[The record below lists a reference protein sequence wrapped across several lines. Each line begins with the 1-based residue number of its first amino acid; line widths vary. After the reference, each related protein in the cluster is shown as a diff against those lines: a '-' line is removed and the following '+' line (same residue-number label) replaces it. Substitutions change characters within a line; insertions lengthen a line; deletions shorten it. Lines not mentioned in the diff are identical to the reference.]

1 MLASPAPDSVQLP
14 PRPKAP
20 VSADT
25 VLPQLL
31 ELICDL
37 YDETRDFLDRTDDA
51 QLWYN
56 RGYANG
62 VIYALDRIGY
72 ARQVASALEPDA
84 ENAIAGHETLPWGKA
99 YRHGWDMGQKETY
112 EVMETG

>member
-1 MLASPAPDSVQLP
+1 
-14 PRPKAP
+14 
-20 VSADT
+20 VSTDI

-37 YDETRDFLDRTDDA
+37 YDDTEGFLERTDDS

-62 VIYALDRIGY
+62 VIHALGRLGY
-72 ARQVASALEPDA
+72 ARHVAGALDPDPVA
-84 ENAIAGHETLPWGKA
+84 LTADQEFLPWGKA
-99 YRHGWDMGQKETY
+99 YRHGWEMGQTETH
-112 EVMETG
+112 EVMEVA

>member
-1 MLASPAPDSVQLP
+1 MN
-14 PRPKAP
+14 P
-20 VSADT
+20 VSA

-37 YDETRDFLDRTDDA
+37 YEESQEFLEQTGDA

-62 VIYALDRIGY
+62 MIDALSELGY
-72 ARQVASALEPDA
+72 KEHVVAVVDPDEGEVA
-84 ENAIAGHETLPWGKA
+84 AGHELLPWGKA
-99 YRHGWDMGQKETY
+99 YRHGWEKGRQETH
-112 EVMETG
+112 EVLEGS

>member
-1 MLASPAPDSVQLP
+1 MT
-14 PRPKAP
+14 
-20 VSADT
+20 ADN

-37 YDETRDFLDRTDDA
+37 YDDSQAFLDRTDDA

-62 VIYALDRIGY
+62 VIHALDSLGY
-72 ARQVASALEPDA
+72 TRHIAGALEPDTKDV
-84 ENAIAGHETLPWGKA
+84 IAGQEVLPWGKA
-99 YRHGWDMGQKETY
+99 YRHGWDMGRKETF

>member
-1 MLASPAPDSVQLP
+1 
-14 PRPKAP
+14 
-20 VSADT
+20 VSIDAI
-25 VLPQLL
+25 LPQLL

-37 YDETRDFLDRTDDA
+37 YEGSQDYLDRTDDA

-62 VIYALDRIGY
+62 VIHALELLGY
-72 ARQVASALEPDA
+72 ARHVAGALEPDA
-84 ENAIAGHETLPWGKA
+84 QDVIAGQEILPWGKA
-99 YRHGWDMGQKETY
+99 YRHGWEMGEKETY

>member
-1 MLASPAPDSVQLP
+1 MLASAAPFLYLAGTQTLVPS
-14 PRPKAP
+14 
-20 VSADT
+20 DT

-56 RGYANG
+56 RGYADG
-62 VIYALDRIGY
+62 MVKAMAALGFVGEL
-72 ARQVASALEPDA
+72 AGLKASGDPSAAGA
-84 ENAIAGHETLPWGKA
+84 ESFLPWGKA
-99 YRHGWDMGQKETY
+99 YRHGMEMGEREAR
-112 EVMETG
+112 EVLAP